1 MRYTITIPR
10 DDVLALIREH
20 AVRNMTPEIRCAV
33 EDHPELVDVFVSGD
47 GWNVAFDTEA
57 LAKAANP

>member
-20 AVRNMTPEIRCAV
+20 AVRHMDTDIRCAV
-33 EDHPELVDVFVSGD
+33 QDHPELVDVFVAGD
-47 GWNVAFDTEA
+47 GWNVTFDTEA
-57 LAKAANP
+57 LSRAANP

>member
-1 MRYTITIPR
+1 MRYTISIPR
-10 DDVLALIREH
+10 EDVLALIREH
-20 AVRNMTPEIRCAV
+20 AVRNMSADIRCAV
-33 EDHPELVDVFVSGD
+33 QDHPELVDVFLAGD